1 MISDITAFYGDN
13 GAPCVADSY
22 QSLLRIQC
30 EEIQEFGSDIPEP
43 GCLGLLGEDSGASE
57 TQRAI
62 LADYLAQTAASLSPE
77 EFRDPA
83 LKCQNGTTMKS
94 LFLTFMVAPP
104 PLLFPVGSSVCF
116 NIVLNLPPRL
126 LLLPS
131 PFRLLLFPLL
141 VSRPSSRA
149 QRLKLLRF
157 LLLPRLPPPC
167 PRSFAQGWQCHPR
180 VADQLLV
187 GLATKCEIV

>member
-131 PFRLLLFPLL
+131 PFRLQLYPLL
-141 VSRPSSRA
+141 VYSRPSSSA
-149 QRLKLLRF
+149 SSSSASCFVFFFPLLLRPNNISCARGP
-157 LLLPRLPPPC
+157 LR
-167 PRSFAQGWQCHPR
+167 RSGNVIPLSLTSFP
-180 VADQLLV
+180 
-187 GLATKCEIV
+187 